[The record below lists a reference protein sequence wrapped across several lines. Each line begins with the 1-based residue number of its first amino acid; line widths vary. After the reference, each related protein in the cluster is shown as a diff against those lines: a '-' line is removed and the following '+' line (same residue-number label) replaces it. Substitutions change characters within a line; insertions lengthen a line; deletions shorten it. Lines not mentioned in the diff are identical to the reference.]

1 MITGVTPC
9 LTVSLNFEFENLEF
23 SAANAWARSRAT
35 GLTERWEI
43 EIRHPAPSEMPIWN
57 LGWNHDVDI
66 DTFPNHHHF
75 TIKEF
80 LTRGVSFPPTAYTSP
95 IDPVH
100 EGPPIIPP
108 EQPPD
113 DESRRD
119 FTARSHA
126 SFIPRGNHPPS
137 RSFYHDPNSSS
148 SSGQSSPPRSTEGPA
163 DADDVRQQ
171 IHILKDWLQRDAQDR
186 QAELRAVTARVDQL
200 NDQIRRLVAVPGGMQ
215 INQSELR
222 GVAAEVG
229 SLSEEVARFA
239 AARGAPPPVFQQLRS
254 PWPSGS
260 PFGINVGPATPLL
273 GAAPAQPEIKF
284 HQMFLPASSN
294 DNRSSTLHWDMLFP
308 STYAQ
313 GNSSDPSAWVNK
325 REEAATSP
333 RVAMLN
339 LVSRAFPWTISV
351 RASHSQLGVS
361 CSDVIEAISRFLGQL
376 VSQQEFLG
384 FPAATQQ
391 MVTEC
396 YYQNRDVA
404 REVLGVD
411 GLGEGIKRLDWLGME
426 TIFGGIEHN
435 DRLKVL

>member
-1 MITGVTPC
+1 METRRGHRH
-9 LTVSLNFEFENLEF
+9 LSESSSLCYQ
-23 SAANAWARSRAT
+23 
-35 GLTERWEI
+35 
-43 EIRHPAPSEMPIWN
+43 
-57 LGWNHDVDI
+57 
-66 DTFPNHHHF
+66 
-75 TIKEF
+75 
-80 LTRGVSFPPTAYTSP
+80 GVSDWGTPLRLSGNYKPFPSVNFPPTAYTSP

-108 EQPPD
+108 EQSTD

-119 FTARSHA
+119 FTGHSHP
-126 SFIPRGNHPPS
+126 SYSVQGNHPPS
-137 RSFYHDPNSSS
+137 RSVYYDPNSSS
-148 SSGQSSPPRSTEGPA
+148 SSRQSSPSRSTEGR
-163 DADDVRQQ
+163 ADDVRQQ
-171 IHILKDWLQRDAQDR
+171 IHVLKDWLQRDAQDR

-200 NDQIRRLVAVPGGMQ
+200 NNQIRRLAAIPGGVQ
-215 INQSELR
+215 INQSEWR

-239 AARGAPPPVFQQLRS
+239 AARGAAPPGSLLTWSISAIILNNSLVFHQLGS
-254 PWPSGS
+254 PWPHAS
-260 PFGINVGPATPLL
+260 PFVTNVGPMTPSL
-273 GAAPAQPEIKF
+273 GAASVQPEIKF
-284 HQMFLPASSN
+284 HQMFLPSLGN
-294 DNRSSTLHWDMLFP
+294 DNRSSTLQWDMLFP

-313 GNSSDPSAWVNK
+313 GTSSDPSAWVNK

-333 RVAMLN
+333 RVAMLD
-339 LVSRAFPWTISV
+339 LVSKAFPWTISV

-404 REVLGVD
+404 REVLGVN

-426 TIFGGIEHN
+426 TIFGGIERN
-435 DRLKVL
+435 DRLVREIYGGVPPLTFTLLRIRKSSGPNYNTPFRR

>member
-1 MITGVTPC
+1 METRRGHKH
-9 LTVSLNFEFENLEF
+9 LSESSSLYYQ
-23 SAANAWARSRAT
+23 
-35 GLTERWEI
+35 
-43 EIRHPAPSEMPIWN
+43 
-57 LGWNHDVDI
+57 
-66 DTFPNHHHF
+66 
-75 TIKEF
+75 
-80 LTRGVSFPPTAYTSP
+80 GVSDQGISDWSTPVRLSGNYRPFPSVIFPPTAYTSP
-95 IDPVH
+95 VDPIH

-113 DESRRD
+113 HESRRD
-119 FTARSHA
+119 FSGH
-126 SFIPRGNHPPS
+126 SYPPQSNHPPS
-137 RSFYHDPNSSS
+137 RSFYHDPNSSPS
-148 SSGQSSPPRSTEGPA
+148 SEQSSQSRSTEGRA

-171 IHILKDWLQRDAQDR
+171 IHVLKDWLQRDAQDR

-200 NDQIRRLVAVPGGMQ
+200 NDQIRRLAAIPGGVQ

-229 SLSEEVARFA
+229 SLSEEVRRFA
-239 AARGAPPPVFQQLRS
+239 AARGAAPPVFQQS
-254 PWPSGS
+254 SWSHGS
-260 PFGINVGPATPLL
+260 PFGITGGPMMPSL
-273 GAAPAQPEIKF
+273 GGAPEIKF
-284 HQMFLPASSN
+284 HQMFLPSSGN
-294 DNRSSTLHWDMLFP
+294 ENRSSTLQWDMLFP
-308 STYAQ
+308 STYAH
-313 GNSSDPSAWVNK
+313 GTSGDPSAWANK

-339 LVSRAFPWTISV
+339 LVSKTFPWTISV

-396 YYQNRDVA
+396 YYQNRDMA
-404 REVLGVD
+404 REVLGVN

-435 DRLKVL
+435 DRLLREICGGAPPPLTFALLRIRKSSSTNTPLRR